1 MNEESISPPPPE
13 DASEET
19 TAVPP
24 VTPPPTAT
32 AATAAATPA
41 AVALGVGE
49 QSPVKKA
56 PVIAWIAVGF
66 AIFAL
71 VLALIPFAT
80 WGSGLFI
87 LTALI
92 LSLVALAKSRAAKG
106 ASITA
111 LILSLVAI
119 PATIIMSIL
128 SVGLIIAT
136 GATLDNFLI
145 EQQITSGILE
155 QLNIE
160 ATVTCPDLMVGTV
173 GTVFQCE
180 AVAINGDTVI
190 VDVTVTDSVG
200 SFTWEIRR

>member
-1 MNEESISPPPPE
+1 MNEESISPPPPPTE
-13 DASEET
+13 DTSGET

-24 VTPPPTAT
+24 VTPPPTA
-32 AATAAATPA
+32 AAPA
-41 AVALGVGE
+41 MVVLGVGE
-49 QSPVKKA
+49 QSPGEKP

-92 LSLVALAKSRAAKG
+92 LSIVALAKSRAAKG

-136 GATLDNFLI
+136 GTTLDNFLI
-145 EQQITSGILE
+145 EQQIASGILE
-155 QLNIE
+155 QLDIE
-160 ATVTCPDLMVGTV
+160 ATVTCPDLMVGTE

-180 AVAINGDTVI
+180 AVDINGDAVI

-200 SFTWEIRR
+200 GVTWEIRR

>member
-1 MNEESISPPPPE
+1 MNEESISPPPPPPTE
-13 DASEET
+13 DTSGET

-24 VTPPPTAT
+24 VTPPP
-32 AATAAATPA
+32 AAAAAAPA
-41 AVALGVGE
+41 MVVLGVGE
-49 QSPVKKA
+49 QSPGEKP

-92 LSLVALAKSRAAKG
+92 LSIVALAKSRAAKG

-136 GATLDNFLI
+136 GTTLDNFLI
-145 EQQITSGILE
+145 EQQIASGILE
-155 QLNIE
+155 QLDIE
-160 ATVTCPDLMVGTV
+160 ATVTCPDLMVGTE

-180 AVAINGDTVI
+180 AVDINGDAVI

-200 SFTWEIRR
+200 GVTWEIRR